1 MIWFV
6 KSFIKFCKSFI
17 NLIKLV
23 NELNELYR
31 HAARRGLD
39 IRVHPKGLT
48 IRSETESRVV

>member
-1 MIWFV
+1 MVV